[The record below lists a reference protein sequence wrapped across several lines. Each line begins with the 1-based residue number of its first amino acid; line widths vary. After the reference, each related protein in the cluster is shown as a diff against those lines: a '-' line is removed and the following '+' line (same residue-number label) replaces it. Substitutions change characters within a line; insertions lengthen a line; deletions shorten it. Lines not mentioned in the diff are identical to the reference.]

1 MADTKATA
9 LTALATLASGDLF
22 YVVDDP
28 GGTPVSK
35 KITID
40 NVAAFLRALTETLT
54 NKTLTNPVI
63 AQINDA
69 NGNEAIQLSATAS
82 AVNFL
87 KLVNSATGNDV
98 SIEADGGD
106 TNIGFA
112 ITVKGSGTAK
122 VGSDVIAT
130 LTATQTLTNKTLT
143 SPTLTTPAL
152 GTPASGTLTNCTGL
166 PIASGVSGLAANIA
180 TFLATPSSANL
191 RAALT
196 DETGSGAAMFTRT
209 GVYRQL
215 WIGAGAMIPRTTN
228 GAASDTNE
236 YATNDVMADRLLF
249 DTTTEEGVGF
259 WCNFTD
265 QWGAGTVKVKFYWTA
280 DSGSGGVAW
289 GIAGQAYADDAAIDQ
304 ALGTQVVTTDTLTAT
319 GDLCVTAASSAVT
332 IADAAAGLPVYF
344 EITREVANGSDT
356 LAADAALLGVMIQ
369 YQESATEQSAW

>member
-40 NVAAFLRALTETLT
+40 NVAAFLRALTETMT

-143 SPTLTTPAL
+143 SPTLNSPTLVTPAL
-152 GTPASGTLTNCTGL
+152 GTPSSGNGSNLTALNASQLTSGTVPAARIGADTIDALTEIAAALKAGSGSKLVTNGNDASVPVYTEKHSTSHTIDAAECYGGIHYVTGAATITLPAVAAGMQVTIVTVGAVAVSVDPNASDLILLDGTALDDGDKLTNSST
-166 PIASGVSGLAANIA
+166 SGDTVTLAYY
-180 TFLATPSSANL
+180 
-191 RAALT
+191 
-196 DETGSGAAMFTRT
+196 D
-209 GVYRQL
+209 
-215 WIGAGAMIPRTTN
+215 
-228 GAASDTNE
+228 
-236 YATNDVMADRLLF
+236 
-249 DTTTEEGVGF
+249 
-259 WCNFTD
+259 
-265 QWGAGTVKVKFYWTA
+265 
-280 DSGSGGVAW
+280 
-289 GIAGQAYADDAAIDQ
+289 
-304 ALGTQVVTTDTLTAT
+304 AT
-319 GDLCVTAASSAVT
+319 GWYA
-332 IADAAAGLPVYF
+332 
-344 EITREVANGSDT
+344 ITDGNWTDGGA
-356 LAADAALLGVMIQ
+356 
-369 YQESATEQSAW
+369 